1 MTEATADIAD
11 NSGFADFELERS
23 PIAQVRRWLHAHPTA
38 SPAIVLGLAVLYF
51 SLNTDRFMTATSI
64 STVLAQVMII
74 GTLAL
79 AQTLVILTAGIDL
92 SVGSMTVLSAAV
104 MGKLAVVWGY
114 SPWTALALG
123 LSVGLLL
130 GLINGLLVVRMKL
143 PPFIAT
149 LGTFNAYF
157 ALNQWFSENETIG
170 NAELKEAGADGV
182 LLWFGRVWEPIDGF
196 RLTYGVVAMLVLYA
210 VVWYALRR
218 TQWGRHVYATG
229 DDLAAARLSGVRT
242 DRVLL
247 SVYAV
252 AGLLCAIA
260 GWMLIGRIGAVSPK
274 PLNNA
279 NLDSITAVV
288 VGGTSLFGGR
298 GAVLGTLMGALIVGV
313 FDSGLSH
320 LGLDPLWR
328 LFTVGVLVLVAVS
341 LDQWIRRSA
350 G

>member
-1 MTEATADIAD
+1 MTSGTADSAPG
-11 NSGFADFELERS
+11 SGFADFELTGS
-23 PIAQVRRWLHAHPTA
+23 PIARLQRWLHSHPTA
-38 SPAIVLGLAVLYF
+38 SPAIVLGLAFVYF
-51 SLNTDRFMTATSI
+51 SLSTERFFTATSI

-104 MGKLAVVWGY
+104 MGKLAVTWGY
-114 SPWTALALG
+114 SPWVALMIGLG
-123 LSVGLLL
+123 IGLLL
-130 GLINGLLVVRMKL
+130 GVINGLLVIRLKL

-157 ALNQWFSENETIG
+157 ALNQWFSENETLG
-170 NAELKEAGADGV
+170 NAELKEVGADGV
-182 LLWFGRVWEPIDGF
+182 LLWFGRIWEPVDGF
-196 RLTYGVVAMLVLYA
+196 RVTYGVVMMILLFVA
-210 VVWYALRR
+210 VWYALRR

-229 DDLAAARLSGVRT
+229 DDPAAARLSGVQT
-242 DRVLL
+242 DRILL

-252 AGLLCAIA
+252 AGLLCAVA
-260 GWMLIGRIGAVSPK
+260 AWMLIGRIGAVSPK

-298 GAVLGTLMGALIVGV
+298 GAVMGTLMGALIVGV

-328 LFTVGVLVLVAVS
+328 VFTIGVLVLVAVS
-341 LDQWIRRSA
+341 LDQWIRRVA

>member
-1 MTEATADIAD
+1 MTTATADQAEG
-11 NSGFADFELERS
+11 SGFADFELQRS
-23 PIAQVRRWLHAHPTA
+23 TVARIQRWLHGHPTA
-38 SPAIVLGLAVLYF
+38 SPAIVLGLAFVYF
-51 SLNTDRFMTATSI
+51 SLSTDRFFTATSI

-74 GTLAL
+74 GTIAL

-92 SVGSMTVLSAAV
+92 SVGSITVLSAAV
-104 MGKLAVVWGY
+104 IGKVAVVWGY
-114 SPWTALALG
+114 SPWVALLIGLGIGLALG
-123 LSVGLLL
+123 AF
-130 GLINGLLVVRMKL
+130 NGFLVVKLKL

-157 ALNQWFSENETIG
+157 ALNQWFSDNETLG
-170 NAELKEAGADGV
+170 NAELKDANADGV
-182 LLWFGRVWEPIDGF
+182 LLWFGRVWEPVDGF
-196 RLTYGVVAMLVLYA
+196 RVTYGVVAMLSLFA
-210 VVWYALRR
+210 LTWYALRR

-229 DDLAAARLSGVRT
+229 DNIEAARLSGVRIN
-242 DRVLL
+242 RVLL
-247 SVYAV
+247 SVYAA

-260 GWMLIGRIGAVSPK
+260 AWMLIGRIGAVSPK
-274 PLNNA
+274 PLKDA

-298 GAVLGTLMGALIVGV
+298 GAVMGTLMGALIVGV

-341 LDQWIRRSA
+341 LDQWIRRTS